1 MGVLWFL
8 ASMLNFLQLVLVIA
22 IWVIEIVFRV
32 VFWTVSEIVVMLTR
46 FTIWGSR
53 LLRDF
58 VTWSVGLVRDLR
70 DHRA

>member
-32 VFWTVSEIVVMLTR
+32 VFWTVSEIIVMVTR
-46 FTIWGSR
+46 FTIWGAR
-53 LLRDF
+53 LMRDF
-58 VTWSVGLVRDLR
+58 VT
-70 DHRA
+70 